1 MTSVSIFVS
10 RYFNPPTSPKSAF
23 KEIIMRTTLSILTV
37 LAIMSPVALT
47 GCDRTVSETSHSST
61 DANGNTKQ
69 DTKTV
74 TQDPNGNVTVNKES
88 KTVNANP

>member
-1 MTSVSIFVS
+1 
-10 RYFNPPTSPKSAF
+10 
-23 KEIIMRTTLSILTV
+23 MRTTLSILTV
-37 LAIMSPVALT
+37 LALMSPAALT

-69 DTKTV
+69 ETKTV
-74 TQDPNGNVTVNKES
+74 TQTPSGDVTINKES